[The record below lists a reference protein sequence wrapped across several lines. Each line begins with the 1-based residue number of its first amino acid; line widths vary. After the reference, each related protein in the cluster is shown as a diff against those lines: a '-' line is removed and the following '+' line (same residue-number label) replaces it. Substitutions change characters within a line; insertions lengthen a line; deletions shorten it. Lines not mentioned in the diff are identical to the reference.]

1 MQDANVVGTIPTP
14 PYEYSAHT
22 GEYNWVDFRLPSL
35 TTTAVPKQP
44 MFEEA
49 ELFHSL
55 CNSLHFAEDFK
66 RTSQTSLLTDTP
78 ATSPEQPQ
86 REEAQ
91 QRFGTTT
98 ASLGLVGDTAEWFQ
112 RRTARD
118 MPLQGLVEETSSLV
132 PGVSEKSRQNSS
144 SPSMYDEVPG
154 PTASCRPETP
164 GGERRTASEATEEHD
179 EWAIE
184 DVAVSAKG
192 WPSASSPADAAAADS
207 AAGRESAERH
217 GRNSGSLSG
226 VSEDAAGGNATS
238 ASPNAV
244 AQNVSAAESLLGT
257 VTPDLEEDVESET
270 EEEQVLLPSAP
281 TVIALVANI
290 ADAPLPDSVDARAFL
305 PVATWV
311 RRIPET
317 LDDGD
322 PTFDPDSPRR
332 RCVSGC
338 PVYGS
343 GNADLPAVATFID
356 IAPPLLRPADRAVN
370 PAPSVFAH
378 PSQWNGSDIRVW
390 LSWVTGK
397 FGLPALDAAK
407 FPDNGEAL
415 CALTTEQFLERTDAR
430 SAKILND
437 FLALRKKDA
446 GLIKGPALDGPF
458 SHDSGD
464 GRPPEEGVSLG
475 EGSEVDDCI
484 HRRAAVNK
492 LQMVAERLVQLA
504 GRFPA
509 AAAAVIFQRRSGTC
523 GLPNCSRCRGGKTPH
538 PPARGEQYMRT
549 QAASPFGD

>member
-1 MQDANVVGTIPTP
+1 MFIAKNTQVESRGTAPQAAPLTMQDANVVGTIPTP

-78 ATSPEQPQ
+78 VTSPEQPQ

-118 MPLQGLVEETSSLV
+118 PPLQGLVEETSSLV

-144 SPSMYDEVPG
+144 SPSMYDEVAG
-154 PTASCRPETP
+154 FTASCRPETP
-164 GGERRTASEATEEHD
+164 GERRTSSEATEEHD

-184 DVAVSAKG
+184 DVAVSAEG

-226 VSEDAAGGNATS
+226 VSEDAASRGGNATS
-238 ASPNAV
+238 ASPNAI
-244 AQNVSAAESLLGT
+244 AQNVSAASTESLLGT

-270 EEEQVLLPSAP
+270 EEEQVLLPS
-281 TVIALVANI
+281 
-290 ADAPLPDSVDARAFL
+290 D
-305 PVATWV
+305 
-311 RRIPET
+311 
-317 LDDGD
+317 
-322 PTFDPDSPRR
+322 
-332 RCVSGC
+332 
-338 PVYGS
+338 
-343 GNADLPAVATFID
+343 
-356 IAPPLLRPADRAVN
+356 
-370 PAPSVFAH
+370 

-464 GRPPEEGVSLG
+464 RPKKT
-475 EGSEVDDCI
+475 
-484 HRRAAVNK
+484 RRRTRRPSAS
-492 LQMVAERLVQLA
+492 LA
-504 GRFPA
+504 GRRALLPMEA
-509 AAAAVIFQRRSGTC
+509 TSTIRRSRPVSAPNRLQARAKLTPSPPRGLRHLTPFKCSGLQAQGSHHKVADRSSC
-523 GLPNCSRCRGGKTPH
+523 GSFCWSSSRTAATP
-538 PPARGEQYMRT
+538 T
-549 QAASPFGD
+549 ASPGRDKTASSSSSTRTKWPGAGASGRASPT